1 MRQDHVDGR
10 DRSSLS
16 ELPRFSSFLSPHD
29 QMHNQMK
36 ALLVCLL
43 SSFLLIAFLFKRK
56 KMNAVRNGFPPRPN
70 PPPVGSGS
78 SASGLTK
85 RQCRRRK
92 EKRYRLRKASPYLVV
107 LVASHYLLPW
117 TSFAL
122 VDAVYVSHGDLRR
135 GLLLFLSIQQLLHI
149 AQLTHSR
156 RSIFFPQSLTSQT
169 FED

>member
-1 MRQDHVDGR
+1 
-10 DRSSLS
+10 
-16 ELPRFSSFLSPHD
+16 
-29 QMHNQMK
+29 MHNQMK

-92 EKRYRLRKASPYLVV
+92 EKRHRLRKASPYLVV
-107 LVASHYLLPW
+107 VVASHYLLPW

-122 VDAVYVSHGDLRR
+122 VDAVRKQRKPRTTTPPLVVAISTGTGGAGRENSGRGVPRGGRGALHGAATGALGLATALAGNPDVS
-135 GLLLFLSIQQLLHI
+135 
-149 AQLTHSR
+149 
-156 RSIFFPQSLTSQT
+156 
-169 FED
+169 